1 VLQLPTHTVA
11 PITRD
16 MFKMGAVRD
25 FSAEVDGT
33 VRVFLEAA
41 ADANRT
47 LEMTNFWSVT
57 ESPHA
62 DMVAQKTS

>member
-1 VLQLPTHTVA
+1 
-11 PITRD
+11 